1 MEWDARTLAR
11 MSAQAQKGDV
21 NSAHQ
26 LSIYYEIN
34 HNQKESRK
42 WEDWLIKKG
51 DKDTIE
57 YRAEIDNLQARRIAK

>member
-1 MEWDARTLAR
+1 MDWDVRTLAR
-11 MSAQAQKGDV
+11 TTAQAQKG
-21 NSAHQ
+21 NINAARQ

-34 HNQKESRK
+34 HNSKQSKK

-57 YRAEIDNLQARRIAK
+57 YRAEIDHLAK